1 MLYCSCPILQMQ
13 TCKSGNFH
21 GALNSS
27 GQHAGPLV
35 ACMCESHVELQGNEV
50 CRPLVWMKRMSEGLE
65 GMLFIIF
72 CVCVWDCV
80 LLLYCFCCCVS
91 YSFSAVLLLC
101 NLLFCRHQT
110 LLSKDTNVCSVVM
123 DMLGFQLQSLSPC
136 CCVGVFL
143 CWTAVFCYSL
153 ICINWLQVLLT
164 CHLLVGFLFEKIFLL
179 GLLSLLS
186 SFFK

>member
-1 MLYCSCPILQMQ
+1 MQ

-35 ACMCESHVELQGNEV
+35 VCMCESHVELQGNEV
-50 CRPLVWMKRMSEGLE
+50 CRPLVWMKRMSKGLE

-80 LLLYCFCCCVS
+80 VLLLYCFCCCVS
-91 YSFSAVLLLC
+91 YSFSALLLLC

-136 CCVGVFL
+136 CCVGVFFML
-143 CWTAVFCYSL
+143 NS
-153 ICINWLQVLLT
+153 CILLLLDLHKLVASHATFWLVSFLRRFS
-164 CHLLVGFLFEKIFLL
+164 CLVCLVC
-179 GLLSLLS
+179 
-186 SFFK
+186 